1 MKCKEFSAF
10 SFSCLNIFYTVT
22 LLASIL
28 IGRQMRESTSS
39 LRSEQLE
46 GCRLVLPEAVALRTR
61 RGRGREKERL
71 RDRVNALKRRRNLN
85 SGLAYSY
92 HSFICLSIHI
102 FSSVL
107 MCVCVCVCVYLVCT
121 CWRFRGMVAPI
132 VDHGDHSK
140 TITLCTSNGR

>member
-1 MKCKEFSAF
+1 M
-10 SFSCLNIFYTVT
+10 T

-28 IGRQMRESTSS
+28 IGQRMRESTFS

-46 GCRLVLPEAVALRTR
+46 GCRLVLPGEVALRTR
-61 RGRGREKERL
+61 RGRSREKERL
-71 RDRVNALKRRRNLN
+71 RDRVNALKRKRNLNRLN

-92 HSFICLSIHI
+92 HSFIHLSIHI
-102 FSSVL
+102 FSSML
-107 MCVCVCVCVYLVCT
+107 MCVCVYGLVCA

-140 TITLCTSNGR
+140 TITFCTSNGR